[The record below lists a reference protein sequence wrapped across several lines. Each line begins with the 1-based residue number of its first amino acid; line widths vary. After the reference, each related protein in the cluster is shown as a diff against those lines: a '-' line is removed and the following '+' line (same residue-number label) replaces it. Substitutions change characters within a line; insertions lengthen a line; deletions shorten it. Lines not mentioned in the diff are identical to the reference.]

1 MSDNITNMFEA
12 AVAKDKSGEGTEAMR
27 LLDALLEYQPGHRL
41 GLFYRGGV
49 KIRYRKDVDGA
60 LKDWESAFEGAPA
73 GASTRVKEL
82 YPLFL
87 ESCLERLINLTSQEP
102 ENAVYHSGFARASLI
117 FGPPELGDR
126 HLRRAMQL
134 DPSRGIDGVR
144 LAEYLFKQGKK
155 EEGLKT
161 LQKQLES
168 SPEVAE
174 VQASLGLYYRS
185 EAMTAQAL
193 RHLEVAATLAPRNV
207 PIRQALGEI
216 YLAQGRMDQAESHF
230 KFLLTNAPSAA
241 VHLGLA
247 ECDKQQFRYDEAME
261 NHKKAVQLEPGNFQA
276 LSELGALALQ
286 MGDLDLGIR
295 SLKGALNIERGHPEI
310 QGLLA
315 KAALQKGDKQEAV
328 NALRLQLQLDPNDAF
343 ASYTLAA
350 LLRSMGHYKEARD
363 LLLTAMQTRSSDVQ
377 LCLDLADCHVELGCM
392 QEATDVLR
400 EAYQRNPTREDLRA
414 ALCQLDPGSVVVT
427 EKKSNQPEVDELLNL
442 ARAHL
447 HGGRS
452 QEAFEIFRKVLQVSP
467 QNPEALAHIGRIYV
481 GKKVFEPACE
491 FFLRSYSADPT
502 QLPLLLELFDLLNQ
516 LVGKQAY
523 AALDQ
528 LARCLPQNME
538 QVAWLDYLWRNRQS
552 PGVGKLLSPLVDAVK
567 KTYPPNHPVAQQWV
581 GLQMASQK

>member
-49 KIRYRKDVDGA
+49 KIRYRKDIDGA
-60 LKDWESAFEGAPA
+60 LKDWEAAFEGAPA
-73 GASTRVKEL
+73 GAPARVKDL

-87 ESCLERLINLTSQEP
+87 ESCLERLINLTGQEP
-102 ENAVYHSGFARASLI
+102 DNACYHSGFGRASLI

-126 HLRRAMQL
+126 HLRRALQL
-134 DPSRGIDGVR
+134 DPTRGIDGVR
-144 LAEYLFKQGKK
+144 LAELLFKQNKK
-155 EEGLKT
+155 EEALKT

-168 SPEVAE
+168 SPEFAD
-174 VQASLGLYYRS
+174 VQSTLGLYYRG
-185 EAMTAQAL
+185 AGMTAQAL
-193 RHLEVAATLAPRNV
+193 RHLEAAAALSPRHV
-207 PIRQALGEI
+207 PTRQALGEI

-230 KFLLTNAPSAA
+230 KFLLAQAPSAA

-247 ECDKQQFRYDEAME
+247 ECDKQNFRYEEAME
-261 NHKKAVQLEPGNFQA
+261 NHKKAVQIEPQNFQA

-286 MGDLDLGIR
+286 MGDLELGIR
-295 SLKGALNIERGHPEI
+295 CLKSALHIERGHPEI

-315 KAALQKGDKQEAV
+315 KAALQKGDRQEAV

-343 ASYTLAA
+343 ASYTLATQLRA
-350 LLRSMGHYKEARD
+350 LGQYQEARD
-363 LLLTAMQTRSSDVQ
+363 LLLTAMQTRSNDVQ
-377 LCLDLADCHVELGCM
+377 LCLDLADCYVELGCM
-392 QEATDVLR
+392 AEATEVLR
-400 EAYQRNPTREDLRA
+400 EAYGRNPTREDLRA
-414 ALCQLDPGSVVVT
+414 ALGQLDPNLILVP
-427 EKKSNQPEVDELLNL
+427 EKKSNQPEVDEWLNL

-452 QEAFEIFRKVLQVSP
+452 QEAFEIFRKILGVAP
-467 QNPEALAHIGRIYV
+467 QHPEALAHIARIYA
-481 GKKVFEPACE
+481 GKRVLEAASE

-502 QLPLLLELFDLLNQ
+502 QLPLLLELFDVLNQ

-528 LARCLPQNME
+528 LARCLPQNMDE
-538 QVAWLDYLWRNRQS
+538 VAWLDYLWRNKQS
-552 PGVGKLLSPLVDAVK
+552 PGVGKLLTPLIDSVK
-567 KTYPPNHPVAQQWV
+567 KTYPPQHPIAQQWV
-581 GLQMASQK
+581 SLQMAAQK